1 MDLIV
6 LTKKY
11 SICKFKNGLPLP
23 EWIYLSDF
31 YSITKTKDELSIVA
45 EQREPVSGNIDCNK
59 DWRIIKVVGP
69 LDFSQVGIIA
79 ELSNILKEK
88 KISIFTISTYDTDYI
103 LVKEK
108 DLKAGIDALREN
120 KHYVFLEK

>member
-6 LTKKY
+6 LAKRY
-11 SICKFKNGLPLP
+11 SIYKFKNGVTLP

-69 LDFSQVGIIA
+69 LDFSLVGIIA
-79 ELSNILKEK
+79 ELSKILKEK
-88 KISIFTISTYDTDYI
+88 KISIFTISTYNTDYI

-108 DLKAGIDALREN
+108 DLKAGIDALREYE
-120 KHYVFLEK
+120 HYVSIEK